1 MWIDKP
7 NKLLNN
13 IHQVKG
19 QQKVM
24 NGQWTFSPHTEF
36 FSTSSNGKTNSVNM
50 LHMVRDTKDSTV
62 TMTSDPPLRGQR
74 SKGHFHLIVIYNF
87 IIRARFTKIYQQI
100 PYAHVSLQNAGF
112 NSERSCEVKRGHWT
126 LNLWNSV
133 FRTCY
138 MVQLPNLVSM
148 YLSILFKH
156 GHDMKRSKVT
166 ERSLEVI

>member
-112 NSERSCEVKRGHWT
+112 NSERLFGVNRGQWPFKLQNFISKE
-126 LNLWNSV
+126 LNMVECFKLNWNNA
-133 FRTCY
+133 FWH
-138 MVQLPNLVSM
+138 
-148 YLSILFKH
+148 YLCI
-156 GHDMKRSKVT
+156 
-166 ERSLEVI
+166 